1 MRFLRKN
8 CGDFP
13 YFLRKNCGPKMET
26 FFHHSMGMLGVA
38 LGVGFTL
45 VLEVAF
51 TLVLEVA
58 FGEP

>member
-1 MRFLRKN
+1 
-8 CGDFP
+8 
-13 YFLRKNCGPKMET
+13 MET

-45 VLEVAF
+45 VPGVGF
-51 TLVLEVA
+51 TLALEVA